1 MFFFL
6 LFFRFSFSFSG
17 CGPSPFLPFFFLTK
31 RKFFLFFPQFFYSIP
46 LPNFGGQENIF
57 FPPTNLGRRS
67 CPIRCCCCCR
77 CCCFHLLLI
86 EFDWVSPRLIGWHWF
101 FFAFFAF
108 FSAIFAFDRVVPSF
122 STHFFLILFLHFFF
136 NSNRNDRVFG
146 RPLFREFHTLF
157 IG

>member
-1 MFFFL
+1 MIFPNVFFFT
-6 LFFRFSFSFSG
+6 FFSF
-17 CGPSPFLPFFFLTK
+17 FFF
-31 RKFFLFFPQFFYSIP
+31 FFGVWAFPVSSLFFPHKKEVFFFVLSPIFYSIP

-122 STHFFLILFLHFFF
+122 FTHFFFILFLHFF
-136 NSNRNDRVFG
+136 
-146 RPLFREFHTLF
+146 
-157 IG
+157 